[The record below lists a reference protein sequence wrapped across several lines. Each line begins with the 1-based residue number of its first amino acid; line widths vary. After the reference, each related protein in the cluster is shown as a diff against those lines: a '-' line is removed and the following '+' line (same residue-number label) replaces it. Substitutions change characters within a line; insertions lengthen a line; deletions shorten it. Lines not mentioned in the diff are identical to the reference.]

1 MPAAH
6 LPAAQLQGRLPAPG
20 PHPPSKLALLVV
32 DMHGRKTLALQSV
45 SGERAVEAE
54 RVLASLVEQRGAP
67 LVLELD

>member
-1 MPAAH
+1 
-6 LPAAQLQGRLPAPG
+6 
-20 PHPPSKLALLVV
+20 VV
-32 DMHGRKTLALQSV
+32 VVEMHGRYTSALQSV